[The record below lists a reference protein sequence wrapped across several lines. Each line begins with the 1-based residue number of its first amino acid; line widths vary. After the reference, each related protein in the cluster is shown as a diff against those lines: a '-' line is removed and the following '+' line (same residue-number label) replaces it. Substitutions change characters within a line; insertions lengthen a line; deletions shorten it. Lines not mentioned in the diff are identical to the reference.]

1 MTRVGSQRHRKLKM
15 LVVMK
20 GREDKNEQKE
30 RGRPTEIQKR
40 LKGKGD
46 K

>member
-1 MTRVGSQRHRKLKM
+1 MA
-15 LVVMK
+15 VVMN

-30 RGRPTEIQKR
+30 KGRRTEIRKR

-46 K
+46 KRWVELKKKF